1 MLYPNWWLNS
11 LPAPFLD
18 QPDSSLRGSALDVM
32 TTRYCISLHVRL
44 GLASRA
50 RAVTAAAM
58 GALALVPVCSV
69 VQMWSGLSRASW
81 STVVMLPSRPGVPEL

>member
-1 MLYPNWWLNS
+1 
-11 LPAPFLD
+11 
-18 QPDSSLRGSALDVM
+18 M